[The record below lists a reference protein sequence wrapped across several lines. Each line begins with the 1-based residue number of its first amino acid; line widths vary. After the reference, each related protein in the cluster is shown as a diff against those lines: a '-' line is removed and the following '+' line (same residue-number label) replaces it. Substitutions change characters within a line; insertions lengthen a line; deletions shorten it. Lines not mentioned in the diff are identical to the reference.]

1 MMIMTIYDQ
10 YNELHLV
17 LKKAFETYFNHPTPA
32 NKAEWKY
39 AEQEFSNFC
48 VLALEY
54 LMEDYPDVLNRVM
67 WED

>member
-1 MMIMTIYDQ
+1 MTYKEMYD
-10 YNELHLV
+10 ELRERLQF
-17 LKKAFETYFNHPTPA
+17 AFKVYFNHPTPA

-48 VLALEY
+48 VLALE
-54 LMEDYPDVLNRVM
+54 LLVRDGLQVLDEKE

>member
-1 MMIMTIYDQ
+1 MTYKEK
-10 YNELHLV
+10 YNDLRER
-17 LKKAFETYFNHPTPA
+17 LKFYFEAYYNHPTPA

-48 VLALEY
+48 VLALER
-54 LMEDYPDVLNRVM
+54 LVSDGLQVLDKME

>member
-1 MMIMTIYDQ
+1 MTYKEK
-10 YNELHLV
+10 YNELRET
-17 LKKAFETYFNHPTPA
+17 LKAAFETYYNHPTPT

-48 VLALEY
+48 VLALEH
-54 LMEDYPDVLNRVM
+54 LIEDGLQVLDKME

>member
-1 MMIMTIYDQ
+1 MTIEQ
-10 YNELHLV
+10 KYNELHLA
-17 LKKAFETYFNHPTPA
+17 LKEAFELYFNHPTPA

-48 VLALEY
+48 VLVLEQ
-54 LMEDYPDVLNRVM
+54 LMEENRDVLERLK

>member
-1 MMIMTIYDQ
+1 MNNIYNK
-10 YNELHLV
+10 YEELRLA
-17 LKKAFETYFNHPTPA
+17 LKQAFETYYNHPTPA

-48 VLALEY
+48 VLVVEHLVKEY
-54 LMEDYPDVLNRVM
+54 SDMLKRVR